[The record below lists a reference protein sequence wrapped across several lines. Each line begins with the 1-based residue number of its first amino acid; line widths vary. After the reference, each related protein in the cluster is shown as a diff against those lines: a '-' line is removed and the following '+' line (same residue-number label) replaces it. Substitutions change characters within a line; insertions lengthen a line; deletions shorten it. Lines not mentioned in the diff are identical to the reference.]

1 MQEIWK
7 DIPNYSG
14 YQVSNLGNVRTFN
27 KITYTDYAGIRHWKD
42 RILKQKMTTN
52 KYGRKDCRVELWNNG
67 KHKTYLVARLVT
79 FTFYNQPLESKL
91 TVNHKDGN
99 SLNNNINNLEII
111 TRKENIQHYFDN
123 DLCGFQKKIKI
134 ISKLDGN
141 SIYLNSLSKGSKYIR
156 KAHNYLSSKIKK
168 NVFEN
173 NEYIWQLI

>member
-111 TRKENIQHYFDN
+111 TRKEN
-123 DLCGFQKKIKI
+123 K
-134 ISKLDGN
+134 
-141 SIYLNSLSKGSKYIR
+141 
-156 KAHNYLSSKIKK
+156 NY
-168 NVFEN
+168 
-173 NEYIWQLI
+173 